1 MLGVVGLATSSVD
14 PLRWGSWSAG
24 CEGCVIHLQMT
35 HARTPHP
42 TTFHTNS
49 HHPIA
54 FPLVIP
60 PQRTSN
66 LVSRC
71 YALPAPP
78 RPTPEVGRRSAR
90 LDAVEGWGCHIR
102 FVTPEKGRVGV
113 AFG

>member
-1 MLGVVGLATSSVD
+1 VLGVVGLATSSVD

-78 RPTPEVGRRSAR
+78 PAPRQRWEDVAHGWMRWRDGGVTFGLSHPRKG
-90 LDAVEGWGCHIR
+90 GWG
-102 FVTPEKGRVGV
+102 
-113 AFG
+113 